1 MFHIFAFSPESPSNN
16 PISLCPVTTGPF
28 NLPPRNQKTSTHAFN
43 RAGNVSTQTSS
54 PSIEISQVIIV
65 CGRYG
70 GGEKYFLTG
79 RAVNMAGMVD
89 LELVYLIRN
98 FLYQRGDQGATVND
112 LLREVDM
119 NFSTVYD
126 ALIYMQEEGEVH
138 YKQQMGYMIWYVK
151 DVA

>member
-1 MFHIFAFSPESPSNN
+1 M
-16 PISLCPVTTGPF
+16 
-28 NLPPRNQKTSTHAFN
+28 
-43 RAGNVSTQTSS
+43 
-54 PSIEISQVIIV
+54 V

-70 GGEKYFLTG
+70 GDEKYLFTG
-79 RAVNMAGMVD
+79 RAVNMLGMVD

-126 ALIYMQEEGEVH
+126 ALIYMRDCNEVC
-138 YKQQMGYMIWYVK
+138 YKQKGGHVVWYLK
-151 DVA
+151 NAD